1 MKSLFLQYPTRW
13 KILTEI
19 QKNQQSIPGIA
30 SIHRI
35 DYANAGDYFS
45 APYHYFSE
53 LNNTALDI
61 NGFKKN
67 DMNYTSGW
75 SDIVSN
81 SHIIVGGGGLLNRNS
96 FAFQMR
102 LFEYLAS
109 KGKKIVLWGV
119 GHNSKNIKNHH
130 PKYNVDINRFG
141 MVGVRDFKGGASW
154 VPCASCLH
162 PIFDIPAVVERDTVL
177 IMHRRTLKNK
187 EKVGK
192 IRDFHVVSNSDTLE
206 NIVAAIKSS
215 DHVVT
220 DSYHAMYWSILCGKK
235 VVILPNSSK
244 FFDFKYMPLVSSFDD
259 FSKVI
264 PRAISFDGVLE
275 ECREVN
281 RVFAQKVFTYIGA

>member
-1 MKSLFLQYPTRW
+1 MKSLFLQHPIRW
-13 KILTEI
+13 KILSEI
-19 QKNQQSIPGIA
+19 QGNQQNIAGIA
-30 SIHRI
+30 NIHRI
-35 DYANAGDYFS
+35 DSANAGDYFS

-75 SDIVSN
+75 SNIVSS
-81 SHIIVGGGGLLNRNS
+81 SHLIVGGGGLLNRSS
-96 FAFQMR
+96 FTFQMR

-119 GHNSKNIKNHH
+119 GHNSKDTNNQHPRYNI
-130 PKYNVDINRFG
+130 DINKFG
-141 MVGVRDFKGGASW
+141 MVGVRDFKEGASW

-162 PIFDIPAVVERDTVL
+162 PIFDMPSVVERDTVL

-187 EKVGK
+187 ANIGK
-192 IRDFHVVSNSDTLE
+192 IQDFHVVSNADTLE

-244 FFDFKYMPLVSSFDD
+244 FFDFKYMPLVSSLGD

-264 PRAISFDGVLE
+264 PRATSFDGVLE
-275 ECREVN
+275 ECREIN
-281 RVFAQKVFTYIGA
+281 RVFAKKVFTYIGD